1 MTKIHVEQEETFD
14 AIVVTAYVGDD
25 KVREVIAHTDE
36 EETAEDIAAMKLLKR
51 CDTVKAFDAVCREYM
66 IPVLTF

>member
-14 AIVVTAYVGDD
+14 AIVVTAYVWDN

-36 EETAEDIAAMKLLKR
+36 EEEVEDTAALRLLTK
-51 CDTVKAFDAVCREYM
+51 CETVKAFDAVCREYM